1 MPETQKSV
9 SYATI
14 TTITSRME
22 RVIMLSII
30 SLFLKMMESI
40 TPILW
45 TTVFIGSLNILSM
58 TVLHTIQ
65 PGGSVTR
72 LLFVIRRVTL
82 FIFSHA
88 IMKATMSDSD
98 GTANSEDSKDK
109 ILVIIKGLAVL
120 AALTLIPPSVAAEDD
135 GDQFSSQIVY
145 AFSTNVVGILKPLQS
160 SRIFVIISFMVILIS
175 PHARKAALEFTCKA
189 RLIGPM
195 CDVTNLIFFDAFTS
209 VAFTP
214 TGDRFLD
221 LAIILGVFSLLWNF
235 HDTSSDLHGIQQ
247 FTTWRTAT
255 FITLIFS
262 EIQLTGITLAT
273 LMFVTVTLL
282 RHIPHA
288 TKNIPWLIDLVFL
301 VGLNGAIRDVTGF
314 VNSMGDRNGIPVLLG
329 FIIIIATI
337 NSTMSNMQAVVIH
350 SESANARDAG
360 QVVSRAVVIKQSE
373 SLQEA
378 E

>member
-65 PGGSVTR
+65 PGGSVPR
-72 LLFVIRRVTL
+72 LLYVIRRVTL

-88 IMKATMSDSD
+88 IMNATMSDSD
-98 GTANSEDSKDK
+98 GTANSEDAKDK

-120 AALTLIPPSVAAEDD
+120 AALTLIPPSIAAEDD

-195 CDVTNLIFFDAFTS
+195 CDVTNLIF
-209 VAFTP
+209 
-214 TGDRFLD
+214 LM
-221 LAIILGVFSLLWNF
+221 LSLL
-235 HDTSSDLHGIQQ
+235 
-247 FTTWRTAT
+247 
-255 FITLIFS
+255 
-262 EIQLTGITLAT
+262 
-273 LMFVTVTLL
+273 
-282 RHIPHA
+282 
-288 TKNIPWLIDLVFL
+288 
-301 VGLNGAIRDVTGF
+301 
-314 VNSMGDRNGIPVLLG
+314 
-329 FIIIIATI
+329 
-337 NSTMSNMQAVVIH
+337 
-350 SESANARDAG
+350 
-360 QVVSRAVVIKQSE
+360 
-373 SLQEA
+373 
-378 E
+378 